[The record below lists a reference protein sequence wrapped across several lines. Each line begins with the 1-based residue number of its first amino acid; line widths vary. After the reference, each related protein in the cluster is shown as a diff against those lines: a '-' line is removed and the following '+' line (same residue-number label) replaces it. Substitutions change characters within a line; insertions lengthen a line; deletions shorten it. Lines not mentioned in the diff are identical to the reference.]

1 MWALL
6 TPRAVRFVGFDKIVR
21 IEASRDKNRSP
32 FPGGKRLVTL
42 DFVDEPWV
50 PLEVP
55 LGSERAPG

>member
-1 MWALL
+1 
-6 TPRAVRFVGFDKIVR
+6 VGFDKIAR